1 MFYTKE
7 DYIKPKDHPELIEK
21 TVYFTNLY
29 YPGHIFSVDIKIRD
43 YNCPFKK
50 QSFLTL
56 GYDYTG
62 YELEEGFEDL
72 NVNVYIQDHLS
83 RDFLLNYMKER
94 YSVHEYTEEEK
105 MMNKIKESESRTT
118 EE

>member
-1 MFYTKE
+1 MFYTQE

-29 YPGHIFSVDIKIRD
+29 YPGHIFSADIRIRD
-43 YNCPFKK
+43 YHCPFKK
-50 QSFLTL
+50 QLFLTL

-62 YELEEGFEDL
+62 YEVERGFEDL
-72 NVNVYIQDHLS
+72 KVNNHFQDYLS
-83 RDFLLNYMKER
+83 REFLLNYMKER
-94 YSVHEYTEEEK
+94 YEIHEYTEEEQ
-105 MMNKIKESESRTT
+105 MMQKIKKSESRTT